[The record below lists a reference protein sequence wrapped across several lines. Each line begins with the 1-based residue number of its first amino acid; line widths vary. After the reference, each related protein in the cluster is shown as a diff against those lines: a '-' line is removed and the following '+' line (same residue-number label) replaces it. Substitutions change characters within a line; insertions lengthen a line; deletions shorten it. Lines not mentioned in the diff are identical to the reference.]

1 MVKNQVFS
9 EKISCVRQE
18 LDYREDMGISVLI
31 PKDSVSPDESLDI
44 VIQPS
49 FSGSFEMPEDTEPAS
64 PAYLIEISKETELRK
79 AIIVRMQHYANLK
92 SDNDCKD
99 MVFLRANSDPEYRGS
114 NPVYVFK
121 EVEGIEVKYSVD
133 DAGYQVGEIALKQ
146 FSWWRIGKKKTEGI
160 DIFMLVIISNTVLLV
175 AKEIKKLYSARL
187 YKSLEAT
194 KVTAVFC
201 MCPYQMYYTQVRLAR
216 YVIIL

>member
-1 MVKNQVFS
+1 MFQRFHYIVVLCEDEKYPGIMVVKNQIFS
-9 EKISCVRQE
+9 EKISCERQE

-31 PKDSVSPDESLDI
+31 PEDSVLPDESLDMM
-44 VIQPS
+44 IQPS

-79 AIIVRMQHYANLK
+79 AIIVRMQHYANLE
-92 SDNDCKD
+92 SDNDSKD
-99 MVFLRANSDPEYRGS
+99 MVFLRASSDPEYRGS

-121 EVEGIEVKYSVD
+121 EVEGIEVKYSID

-160 DIFMLVIISNTVLLV
+160 DIFMLVIISNTDNFSSCS
-175 AKEIKKLYSARL
+175 KRN
-187 YKSLEAT
+187 
-194 KVTAVFC
+194 
-201 MCPYQMYYTQVRLAR
+201 
-216 YVIIL
+216 

>member
-1 MVKNQVFS
+1 MFKGSVNANNIRLTTFLYSTVVLCEDEKYPGVVVVKNQKIIS
-9 EKISCVRQE
+9 KKISCERQE

-31 PKDSVSPDESLDI
+31 PEDSVSPDESLDM

-79 AIIVRMQHYANLK
+79 AIIVRMQHYASLE

-121 EVEGIEVKYSVD
+121 EVEGIEVKYRVD

-146 FSWWRIGKKKTEGI
+146 FCWLRIGKKGI
-160 DIFMLVIISNTVLLV
+160 NFVVLAILNNT
-175 AKEIKKLYSARL
+175 
-187 YKSLEAT
+187 
-194 KVTAVFC
+194 
-201 MCPYQMYYTQVRLAR
+201 
-216 YVIIL
+216 